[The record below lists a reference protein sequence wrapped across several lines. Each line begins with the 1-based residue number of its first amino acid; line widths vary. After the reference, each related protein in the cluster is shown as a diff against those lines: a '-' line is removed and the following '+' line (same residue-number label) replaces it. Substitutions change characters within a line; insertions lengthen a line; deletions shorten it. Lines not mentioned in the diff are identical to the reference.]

1 MKTAATVAAVH
12 AYLMETFVPDNPEHP
27 LHILKQQLSLL
38 PVYLTETILGRLRQ
52 SIHYEPTIGM
62 MGKCGAGKSS
72 LCNALFTPPPAR
84 VSAVRGCTRHVQPYS
99 FSLANHTLLIVDFPG
114 IGETPVL
121 DRVYAHLYQRWLNK
135 LDLIVW
141 VLKADDRAWNDDIRC
156 YRQLVSQGADPTRFL
171 FVLNQADKIEP
182 CREWDVVNHQ
192 PSLCQQQHLQEKVA
206 QVNAVFSPVHP
217 VLAVS
222 APEGFNITR
231 WVEVLITALPDK
243 ASSGVTRQLEP
254 AYRTEKV
261 TTTAQEG
268 FVRVVGDIFDESV
281 DALLESHT
289 LRTWLTR
296 IRYRLL
302 SLVKLLWHRFF

>member
-1 MKTAATVAAVH
+1 M
-12 AYLMETFVPDNPEHP
+12 PDNTERA
-27 LHILKQQLSLL
+27 LHTLKQHISLL
-38 PVYLTETILGRLRQ
+38 PGPLAHTVLERLRQ
-52 SIHYEPTIGM
+52 CIHYAPTIGM
-62 MGKCGAGKSS
+62 MGKSGTGKSS
-72 LCNALFTPPPAR
+72 LCNVLFASPPAP
-84 VSAVRGCTRHVQPYS
+84 VSAVQACTRQVQRYP
-99 FSLANHTLLIVDFPG
+99 FSLASHTLHIVDFPG
-114 IGETPVL
+114 IGESPAL
-121 DRVYAHLYQRWLNK
+121 DLVYTHLYQRWLNK

-156 YRQLVSQGADPTRFL
+156 YRQLVSHGADPAWFI

-192 PSLCQQQHLQEKVA
+192 PSLHQQKNLQEKVA
-206 QVNAVFSPVHP
+206 QVNTVFSPAHP

-222 APEGFNITR
+222 APEGFNIAL
-231 WVEVLITALPDK
+231 WVEALITALPDK

-268 FVRVVGDIFDESV
+268 FSRVVGDIFDESV
-281 DALLESHT
+281 EALLASHT

-296 IRYRLL
+296 FRYRLL
-302 SLVKLLWHRFF
+302 SLAKLLWHRFF

>member
-1 MKTAATVAAVH
+1 M
-12 AYLMETFVPDNPEHP
+12 PDNPEHA
-27 LHILKQQLSLL
+27 LHVLKQQLSPL
-38 PVYLTETILGRLRQ
+38 PANLSETILSRLHQ
-52 SIHYEPTIGM
+52 CIHYEPTIGM
-62 MGKCGAGKSS
+62 MGKSGTGKSS

-84 VSAVRGCTRHVQPYS
+84 VSAVRGCTRQVQPYS
-99 FSLANHTLLIVDFPG
+99 FSLASHALLIVDFPG

-121 DRVYAHLYQRWLNK
+121 DRVYARLYQRWLNK

-182 CREWDVVNHQ
+182 CREWDVANHQ
-192 PSLCQQQHLQEKVA
+192 PSLHQQYNLQEKVA
-206 QVNAVFSPVHP
+206 QVNAVFTPVHP

-231 WVEVLITALPDK
+231 WVEALITALPDK

-261 TTTAQEG
+261 TDTAKEG
-268 FVRVVGDIFDESV
+268 FARVVGDIFDESV
-281 DALLESHT
+281 EALLESHT
-289 LRTWLTR
+289 FRTWLTR

-302 SLVKLLWHRFF
+302 SLAKLLWHRFF

>member
-1 MKTAATVAAVH
+1 M
-12 AYLMETFVPDNPEHP
+12 PDNTEPA
-27 LHILKQQLSLL
+27 LHTLKQHISLL
-38 PVYLTETILGRLRQ
+38 PSSLAHTVLERLRQ
-52 SIHYEPTIGM
+52 CIHYEPTIGM
-62 MGKCGAGKSS
+62 MGKSGAGKSS

-84 VSAVRGCTRHVQPYS
+84 VSAVRGGTRQVQPYS
-99 FSLANHTLLIVDFPG
+99 FSLAPHTLLVVDFPG
-114 IGETPVL
+114 IGEAPVI

-156 YRQLVSQGADPTRFL
+156 YRQLVSHGADPTRFL
-171 FVLNQADKIEP
+171 FVLNQADKIDP
-182 CREWDVVNHQ
+182 CREWDTVAHQ
-192 PSLCQQQHLQEKVA
+192 PSLRQQQHLQEKVA
-206 QVNAVFSPVHP
+206 QVNAVFTPVHP

-231 WVEVLITALPDK
+231 WVEALITALPDK
-243 ASSGVTRQLEP
+243 ASSGVTRQLEL

-261 TTTAQEG
+261 TDTAKED
-268 FVRVVGDIFDESV
+268 FARVVGDIFDESV
-281 DALLESHT
+281 EALLESHT

-302 SLVKLLWHRFF
+302 SLAKLLWHRFF

>member
-1 MKTAATVAAVH
+1 M
-12 AYLMETFVPDNPEHP
+12 PDNTERA
-27 LHILKQQLSLL
+27 LHTLKQHISLL
-38 PVYLTETILGRLRQ
+38 PGPLAQTVLERLRQ
-52 SIHYEPTIGM
+52 CINYVPTIGM
-62 MGKCGAGKSS
+62 MGKSGAGKSS
-72 LCNALFTPPPAR
+72 LCNALFASPPAP
-84 VSAVRGCTRHVQPYS
+84 VSAVQACTRQVQRYP
-99 FSLANHTLLIVDFPG
+99 FSLASHALFIVDFPG
-114 IGETPVL
+114 IGESPAF
-121 DRVYAHLYQRWLNK
+121 DPVYARLYRHWLNK

-156 YRQLVSQGADPTRFL
+156 YRQLVSHGADPARFI

-192 PSLCQQQHLQEKVA
+192 PSLHQHDNLQEKVA

-222 APEGFNITR
+222 ALEGFNIAL
-231 WVEVLITALPDK
+231 WVEALITALPDK

-268 FVRVVGDIFDESV
+268 FTRVVGDIFDDSV
-281 DALLESHT
+281 EALLASHT
-289 LRTWLTR
+289 LRTWLKQVR
-296 IRYRLL
+296 SRLL
-302 SLVKLLWHRFF
+302 SLAKLLWHRFF